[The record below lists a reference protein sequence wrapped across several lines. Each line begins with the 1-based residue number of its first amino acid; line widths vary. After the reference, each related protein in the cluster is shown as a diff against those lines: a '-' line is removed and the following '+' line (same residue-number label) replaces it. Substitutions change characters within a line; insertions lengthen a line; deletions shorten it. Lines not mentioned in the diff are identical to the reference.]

1 MRYLYQSVSKEE
13 LVALYRACDVMLVTP
28 LRDGMN
34 LVAKEFVASRTDLG
48 GALVLSEFAGAA
60 EAAGPADG
68 SAAELPRPRPPPAR
82 FFCVDGEP
90 LLAASCAGAAEELG
104 DAVHCN
110 P

>member
-1 MRYLYQSVSKEE
+1 MSKEK

-68 SAAELPRPRPPPAR
+68 SAAELPRPRPPHRA
-82 FFCVDGEP
+82 FAIVDGEP